1 MALADILEA
10 LTAGGSAGLS
20 AYAREKELEQ
30 ERAERERA
38 RQEEARY
45 RQQMLDASL
54 RAEEREEA
62 AIERQRVQDIER
74 GMSEGRLREVRDI
87 YNPAAVRQSVAGLEQ
102 EIGGVGEAPE
112 QTYAARMMRQQEE
125 RPKSPLASAL
135 REEEPEV
142 ALEGMGR
149 VSEELPSRLSF
160 LSEVPEF
167 EATESF
173 RERGSQQYGDTA
185 VRPVTPEEK
194 AASEREMFEQDLAE
208 SQGRLERAMAGDE
221 QAISEMYAR
230 GEGDRLEKMMEF
242 LTPEAPEAP
251 DLPATAQLIEYLRA
265 MYPDMPE
272 EELLQRAGAGLPA
285 GPDAGAGQGLSPSQL
300 NQIRSRFSADIADA
314 SEVASAF
321 RRIRAS
327 SENALTEASDPESVG
342 TPASQIS
349 LIFSFMKMLDPGSV
363 VREGEYATA
372 RKASGVPDR
381 IRNLYNRALNGD
393 FLTPVQVQDFVNQAE
408 LIAKEERASAREII
422 NRNSE
427 FISSIGGDPTYIV
440 YDPFDSVLGIF
451 EDEPAAGPSGG
462 AIDDVD
468 EIINDIFPPLTT
480 RPPLL
485 PQIGSSDYFDNLM
498 APR

>member
-54 RAEEREEA
+54 RAEERAEA
-62 AIERQRVQDIER
+62 AAEYQRNQDTER
-74 GMSEGRLREVRDI
+74 GLIEGRLREVRDI

-102 EIGGVGEAPE
+102 EIGGVGEAPG

-185 VRPVTPEEK
+185 VRPVTPEER
-194 AASEREMFEQDLAE
+194 AASTREREEAVARLMEAALGGNQQAQAE
-208 SQGRLERAMAGDE
+208 LVAGGMGDE
-221 QAISEMYAR
+221 
-230 GEGDRLEKMMEF
+230 LEQYMDIRRP
-242 LTPEAPEAP
+242 TAEAPE
-251 DLPATAQLIEYLRA
+251 LVRTEGGY
-265 MYPDMPE
+265 M
-272 EELLQRAGAGLPA
+272 
-285 GPDAGAGQGLSPSQL
+285 
-300 NQIRSRFSADIADA
+300 
-314 SEVASAF
+314 AF
-321 RRIRAS
+321 
-327 SENALTEASDPESVG
+327 DPETGGYIPAVSATGERMIPPQG
-342 TPASQIS
+342 T
-349 LIFSFMKMLDPGSV
+349 
-363 VREGEYATA
+363 
-372 RKASGVPDR
+372 
-381 IRNLYNRALNGD
+381 
-393 FLTPVQVQDFVNQAE
+393 
-408 LIAKEERASAREII
+408 
-422 NRNSE
+422 
-427 FISSIGGDPTYIV
+427 
-440 YDPFDSVLGIF
+440 
-451 EDEPAAGPSGG
+451 PAAGPAPQRAVDDEGYIILVDPVSFTSRRVRDEEGNFVKADRNKGLQELILQSIAGG
-462 AIDDVD
+462 GLDPFRGL
-468 EIINDIFPPLTT
+468 EG
-480 RPPLL
+480 R
-485 PQIGSSDYFDNLM
+485 FDLEGGG
-498 APR
+498 PR